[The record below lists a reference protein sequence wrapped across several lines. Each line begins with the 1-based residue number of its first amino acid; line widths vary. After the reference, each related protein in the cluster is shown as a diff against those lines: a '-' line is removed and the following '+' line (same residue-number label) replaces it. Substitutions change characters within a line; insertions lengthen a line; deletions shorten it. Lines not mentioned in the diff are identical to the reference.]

1 VRTGHGPRAGRPYD
15 HGWRQGP
22 RMAHRCSSLCTLT
35 CSKETAVAKDK
46 KAKPDKK
53 SGKKGK

>member
-1 VRTGHGPRAGRPYD
+1 LARLGQIDRPRCAPSSRP
-15 HGWRQGP
+15 QET
-22 RMAHRCSSLCTLT
+22 RM
-35 CSKETAVAKDK
+35 AKDK

>member
-1 VRTGHGPRAGRPYD
+1 MPGLGARPARCDQIDRLRYAAST
-15 HGWRQGP
+15 RPQET
-22 RMAHRCSSLCTLT
+22 RM
-35 CSKETAVAKDK
+35 AKDK